1 MRISNRTYDAFKEA
15 IVWVSAFGTFYFALS
30 GIWGLPYGEQIVGTC
45 TALVAFMSAINKK
58 STDAY
63 RAEKEQDT
71 FNDDDVEELYEVEE
85 DDEDEIDATE
95 E

>member
-1 MRISNRTYDAFKEA
+1 MKISNKTYDIFKEA

-45 TALVAFMSAINKK
+45 TALVAFMSAIMKG
-58 STDAY
+58 STNAY
-63 RAEKEQDT
+63 RADKEQDN
-71 FNDDDVEELYEVEE
+71 FNTDGMDMVIE
-85 DDEDEIDATE
+85 DEDTDNTTE